1 MQRTTAKAARR
12 RPLATIALIITGLM
26 LTGFGFSLVSQLTAH
41 AEDTS
46 VQQLTG
52 NASDGK
58 KLFQANCSTCH
69 GLNMQGTK
77 TAPSLVGVGA
87 AAVSFQ
93 VGTGRMP
100 MAMSGPQAHKK
111 KPQFTSQQIADM
123 AAYVAESAPGPAIPE
138 AKYTD
143 GKNGD
148 VAKGGELF
156 RTNCAMCHNVAGA
169 GGALT
174 QGKFA
179 PSLHGVSGEHI
190 YEAML
195 TGPQNMPVFNDANL
209 TPQDKA
215 DVISYLKYLE
225 ANPSPGGM
233 DLGSLGPVSEGLF
246 IWIFGLGTII
256 AFTVWLGAR
265 SN

>member
-1 MQRTTAKAARR
+1 MGHSTLKARRR
-12 RPLATIALIITGLM
+12 RPLATIALVVMALM
-26 LTGFGFSLVSQLTAH
+26 LTGLGYTLVTQLTAH
-41 AEDTS
+41 ADSPT
-46 VQQLTG
+46 VQSLTG
-52 NASDGK
+52 NAANGK
-58 KLFQANCSTCH
+58 ALFQANCATCH
-69 GLNMQGTK
+69 GMNLQGTDA
-77 TAPSLVGVGA
+77 APSLVGVGA

-100 MAMSGPQAHKK
+100 LAMSGPQADEKT
-111 KPQFTSQQIADM
+111 PQFTSQQIADL
-123 AAYVAESAPGPAIPE
+123 AAYVQSIAPGPSIPS
-138 AKYTD
+138 KTYTS
-143 GKNGD
+143 GEGD
-148 VAKGGELF
+148 VAKGGQLF

-179 PSLHGVSGEHI
+179 PPLTGVTGEHI

-195 TGPQNMPVFNDANL
+195 TGPHNMPVFNDANL

-215 DVISYLKYLE
+215 DVIAYLKYIE
-225 ANPSPGGM
+225 STPSPGGF
-233 DLGSLGPVSEGLF
+233 DLGSIGPVAEGLF
-246 IWIFGLGTII
+246 IWIFGIGAIL